1 MPKDRQQLL
10 VDTLRRF
17 VRRGADAHL
26 RRTLE
31 KTRSEDVAE
40 ALAELMR
47 REARIIF
54 TGMLSDPEQA
64 AEVLSAY
71 DPVLAPDLISGLS
84 VEQLVPLFTHI
95 SPDDAADLLAL
106 LSEELSAGILEALA
120 DEESDD
126 IEELMQYG
134 EDTAG
139 GIMSPEVFALDKELT
154 AREAIVALQEAG
166 SAEIVFYVYCIN
178 EEGTLVGVLSLR
190 QLLTVAPAVQLKEL
204 MNSDVISVPVTMDQ
218 EEVAQIVARYDLL
231 GLPVVD
237 EFNKLAG
244 VVTVDDVIDVLRA
257 EATEDM
263 MLMAGVGD
271 EDLAVGRGTLRSVR
285 TRLPWLMAS
294 LGGGL
299 GAALMI
305 NAFEEK
311 LATVA
316 ILAAFIPIVMGLG
329 GNVGVQSSTIVVRSL
344 AMGQLDPSRVLFA
357 LWSELKVSLIIAT
370 VCSLLVGVA
379 AFVMGDAD
387 LRLGAAVSN
396 SILAVMLLGATLGTT
411 VPMLSDR
418 LGIDPAVAT
427 GPILTTGIDLLG
439 VLIYFVLASVWLGL

>member
-1 MPKDRQQLL
+1 MPRDRHQLL

-17 VRRGADAHL
+17 FRRGADAHL

-31 KTRSEDVAE
+31 KTRSEDIAV

-47 REARIIF
+47 REARLIF
-54 TGMLSDPEQA
+54 VILLDDAERA
-64 AEVLSAY
+64 AEVLCAY
-71 DPVLAPDLISGLS
+71 DDILVADLIEGLS
-84 VEQLVPLFTHI
+84 VEQLLPLFAHI
-95 SPDDAADLLAL
+95 PPDDAADLLAAIPD
-106 LSEELSAGILEALA
+106 ELSTGILAALA
-120 DEESDD
+120 DDASTDLEQ
-126 IEELMQYG
+126 LMQFG

-154 AREAIVALQEAG
+154 AREAIVALQEAE

-178 EEGTLVGVLSLR
+178 VEGTLVGVLSLR
-190 QLLTVAPAVQLKEL
+190 QLLTVAPAIQLSEL

-218 EEVAQIVARYDLL
+218 EDVAQIVARYDLL
-231 GLPVVD
+231 GVPVVD
-237 EFNKLAG
+237 EFNKLVG
-244 VVTVDDVIDVLRA
+244 VITVDDVIDVLRD

-263 MLMAGVGD
+263 MRMAGVGD

-285 TRLPWLMAS
+285 IRLPWLMAS

-299 GAALMI
+299 GAAFLI
-305 NAFEEK
+305 TAFEEK

-329 GNVGVQSSTIVVRSL
+329 GNVGVQSSTIVVRSI
-344 AMGQLDPSRVLFA
+344 AMGQLDPKRVWFA
-357 LWSELKVSLIIAT
+357 LWSEIKVAVIIAT
-370 VCSLLVGVA
+370 VCSLLVGCA
-379 AFVMGDAD
+379 AYVMGGSD
-387 LRLGAAVSN
+387 LRLGAAVCN
-396 SILAVMLLGATLGTT
+396 SILAVMLLGATLGTG
-411 VPMLSDR
+411 VPMLSQR

-439 VLIYFVLASVWLGL
+439 VLIYFMLATAWLGL

>member
-1 MPKDRQQLL
+1 
-10 VDTLRRF
+10 
-17 VRRGADAHL
+17 
-26 RRTLE
+26 
-31 KTRSEDVAE
+31 
-40 ALAELMR
+40 
-47 REARIIF
+47 
-54 TGMLSDPEQA
+54 
-64 AEVLSAY
+64 
-71 DPVLAPDLISGLS
+71 
-84 VEQLVPLFTHI
+84 
-95 SPDDAADLLAL
+95 
-106 LSEELSAGILEALA
+106 
-120 DEESDD
+120 
-126 IEELMQYG
+126 
-134 EDTAG
+134 
-139 GIMSPEVFALDKELT
+139 
-154 AREAIVALQEAG
+154 
-166 SAEIVFYVYCIN
+166 
-178 EEGTLVGVLSLR
+178 
-190 QLLTVAPAVQLKEL
+190 
-204 MNSDVISVPVTMDQ
+204 
-218 EEVAQIVARYDLL
+218 
-231 GLPVVD
+231 
-237 EFNKLAG
+237 
-244 VVTVDDVIDVLRA
+244 
-257 EATEDM
+257 
-263 MLMAGVGD
+263 
-271 EDLAVGRGTLRSVR
+271 
-285 TRLPWLMAS
+285 MAS